1 LLLLASD
8 PTFTVVPTLYA
19 SRFGLLNTAA
29 SCLKRLLQFREQI
42 MAIEYHRLLN
52 PLTEIRLLEIQL
64 TKEEIALL
72 RAKLIHASLKDA

>member
-1 LLLLASD
+1 
-8 PTFTVVPTLYA
+8 
-19 SRFGLLNTAA
+19 
-29 SCLKRLLQFREQI
+29 